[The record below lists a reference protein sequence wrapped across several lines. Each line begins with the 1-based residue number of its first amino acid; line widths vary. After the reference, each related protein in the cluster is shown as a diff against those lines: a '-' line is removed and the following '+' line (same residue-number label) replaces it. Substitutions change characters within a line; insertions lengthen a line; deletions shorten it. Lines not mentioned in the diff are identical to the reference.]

1 MPQSQLM
8 INSGVLEILFPPN
21 VWILSNS
28 VVLILLMRVVFQSIL
43 TCNCPSIDFPP

>member
-21 VWILSNS
+21 VWVLSNS
-28 VVLILLMRVVFQSIL
+28 VVLISESRFSVYSNV
-43 TCNCPSIDFPP
+43 